1 MASMS
6 TRKKRQS
13 SLKVAARKSGR
24 SLNKSLQVFVKKDFL
39 TKTELRGLTRYVLQH
54 ESDFTESTVVP
65 DGVPE
70 GANDPSYRK
79 SRVLYELG
87 EYGTLIQDRLLAL
100 LPDVLRTFNREAF
113 PLSHIDVQIT
123 ASNDGDFFKVHQ
135 DNSFVEPLEVSLRE
149 LSFVHYFNFEPKAF
163 SGGQLRFYESED
175 GEVQSS
181 VERPT
186 RTITPRQNTLV
197 FFPSTYNHEVLPV
210 RCPTRKFRNSR
221 FTVNGWFI
229 RAAAV
234 SNEANP
240 PDYEETPVSVD
251 GSADMGW
258 LVDAVKALGVP
269 RPPIPRLY
277 LTLEEASAFSGLSF
291 EYLERLIQEQKVTAI
306 DDGGWKIRRRDL
318 ENL

>member
-1 MASMS
+1 MS
-6 TRKKRQS
+6 TKKKRQV
-13 SLKVAARKSGR
+13 LPKVAARKSGGAR
-24 SLNKSLQVFVKKDFL
+24 NESLDVFIKKDFL
-39 TKTELRGLTRYVLQH
+39 TKKDLRGLTRYVLKH

-149 LSFVHYFNFEPKAF
+149 VSFVHYFNFEPKAF

-175 GEVQSS
+175 GEVQRS

-186 RTITPRQNTLV
+186 TTVTPRQNTLV
-197 FFPSTYNHEVLPV
+197 FFPSSYNHEVLPV
-210 RCPTRKFRNSR
+210 RCPSRKFRNSR

-229 RAAAV
+229 RDAAA

-240 PDYEETPVSVD
+240 PDFEDTTASLD
-251 GSADMGW
+251 GSSDMGW
-258 LVDAVKALGVP
+258 LVDAVRALGVP

-306 DDGGWKIRRRDL
+306 DDGGWKIRSRDL

>member
-1 MASMS
+1 MS
-6 TRKKRQS
+6 TKKKRHVS
-13 SLKVAARKSGR
+13 HRVGEPKSGR
-24 SLNKSLQVFVKKDFL
+24 ARNESLEVFIKKAFL
-39 TKTELRGLTRYVLQH
+39 TKRELRGLTKYVLKH

-70 GANDPSYRK
+70 GATDPSYRK
-79 SRVLYELG
+79 SRVLYEFQ

-100 LPDVLRTFNREAF
+100 LPEVLKAFNREAF
-113 PLSHIDVQIT
+113 QISHIDVQIT

-135 DNSFVEPLEVSLRE
+135 DNSFVEPLDVSLRE
-149 LSFVHYFNFEPKAF
+149 LSFVYYFNSEPKAF

-181 VERPT
+181 VET
-186 RTITPRQNTLV
+186 ASRTITPRQNTIV
-197 FFPSTYNHEVLPV
+197 FFPSSHNHEVLPV
-210 RCPTRKFRNSR
+210 RCPSRKFRNSR

-229 RAAAV
+229 RDAAV
-234 SNEANP
+234 SNDANP
-240 PDYEETPVSVD
+240 SDYEDTPASE
-251 GSADMGW
+251 SLDMGW

-291 EYLERLIQEQKVTAI
+291 EYLEGLIEEQKVTAI

>member
-1 MASMS
+1 MS

-13 SLKVAARKSGR
+13 SLKVAARKSRG

-100 LPDVLRTFNREAF
+100 LPDVQRTFNREAF

-229 RAAAV
+229 RAAAL

-240 PDYEETPVSVD
+240 PDYEETIVSVD
-251 GSADMGW
+251 GSPDMGW

-269 RPPIPRLY
+269 RPPIPGLY

-291 EYLERLIQEQKVTAI
+291 EYLEILIQEQKVTAI

>member
-1 MASMS
+1 MS
-6 TRKKRQS
+6 TKKRRQVS
-13 SLKVAARKSGR
+13 PKVSARKSGGAR
-24 SLNKSLQVFVKKDFL
+24 NKSLEVFIKRDFL
-39 TKTELRGLTRYVLQH
+39 TKRELRGLTRYVLKH

-70 GANDPSYRK
+70 GANDPSYRR
-79 SRVLYELG
+79 SRVLFELE

-113 PLSHIDVQIT
+113 PISHIDVQIT

-135 DNSFVEPLEVSLRE
+135 DNSFVEPLDVSLRE
-149 LSFVHYFNFEPKAF
+149 LSFVHYFNSEPRAF
-163 SGGQLRFYESED
+163 SGGQLRFYELED

-181 VERPT
+181 VETAT

-197 FFPSTYNHEVLPV
+197 FFPSSHNHEVLPV
-210 RCPTRKFRNSR
+210 RCPTRKFRHSR

-229 RAAAV
+229 RDAAA

-240 PDYEETPVSVD
+240 PAYEDTTAFAD
-251 GSADMGW
+251 GSPDMGW
-258 LVDAVKALGVP
+258 LVDAVRALGVP
-269 RPPIPRLY
+269 RSPIPGLY
-277 LTLEEASAFSGLSF
+277 LTLDEASAFSGLSF

-306 DDGGWKIRRRDL
+306 DDDGWKIRRRDL